1 MEGSPNNLLLLLLL
15 QSNSGTASWPN
26 IKKYFFV
33 APHVAMAFQNRNSCN
48 QNMSTETGPRW

>member
-1 MEGSPNNLLLLLLL
+1 MEGSPNNLLLLLIL

-26 IKKYFFV
+26 IKNIFV